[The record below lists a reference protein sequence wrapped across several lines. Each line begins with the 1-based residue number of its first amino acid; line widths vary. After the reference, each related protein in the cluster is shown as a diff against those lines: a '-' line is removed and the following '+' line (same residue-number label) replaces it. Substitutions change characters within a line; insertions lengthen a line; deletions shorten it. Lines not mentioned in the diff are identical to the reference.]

1 RAEQLRQADETK
13 LPVVLVRCA
22 RRLPNEVPARLIWG
36 QGISSASGVT
46 TSADQILE
54 FKVRPAFSAAFACER
69 VHRDADCLPFLP
81 MRLSLT
87 APIARANAAKITLRG
102 PQGKSYKSTLPDPSE
117 DGDFVQEVSFPGPFP
132 EQAQLKLDVPA
143 DLRDDAGRRLINQ
156 KRFPLAVKTDVAPPL
171 VKFAARF
178 GIIEAKTDPMLPV
191 TLRNVEAQLP
201 GRQWNAGGNVPGAVL
216 RLGKAGAH
224 DIVTWLRRLEAAQA
238 IEGQGDQRGEEA
250 NSQYGAAHPHFPAT
264 RTTPPRKGS
273 QPQRRGAVES

>member
-54 FKVRPAFSAAFACER
+54 FKVRPAFSAAFACEG

-87 APIARANAAKITLRG
+87 APIARANAAKITLHG

-117 DGDFVQEVSFPGPFP
+117 GGDFVQEVSFPGPFP

-178 GIIEAKTDPMLPV
+178 GIIEAKTDPILPV

-238 IEGQGDQRGEEA
+238 IEWQEAEGDEKPIPHYA
-250 NSQYGAAHPHFPAT
+250 AAHSIFTDQDAT
-264 RTTPPRKGS
+264 RAIKVPKPNGER
-273 QPQRRGAVES
+273 AF